1 LKRLLL
7 GTLLAAAL
15 SAPACAAEL
24 VTNGGF
30 ESAGFTGWSHTFNNL
45 VGPISISDVHSG
57 GQAAVF
63 GSGEGFPDT
72 LSQTLATVAGQNYTL
87 TFWIGSNIVLQNAP
101 VNAHFEA
108 QLDGVWFA
116 WTNASDFGYEI
127 YTGNFVAAS
136 NATVLSFTGYNNT
149 GHYLLDDVSVVGQ
162 RSDYS
167 VGGDLPGGGVPEPT
181 SWALMTLGVG
191 MAGFCLRRR
200 RLPALVSLP
209 A

>member
-1 LKRLLL
+1 MKRLLL

-15 SAPACAAEL
+15 SAPVCAAEL

-30 ESAGFTGWSHTFNNL
+30 ESVQFTGWSHTFNNL

-57 GQAAVF
+57 TQAALF
-63 GSGEGFPDT
+63 GSSEGFSDT

-87 TFWIGSNIVLQNAP
+87 TFWIGSNLVLPTAP

-108 QLDGVWFA
+108 ALDGVWFA
-116 WTNASDFGYEI
+116 WTNASDFTYDL
-127 YTGNFVAAS
+127 YTANFVAAS
-136 NATVLSFTGYNNT
+136 NATVLSFTAFNDTGY
-149 GHYLLDDVSVVGQ
+149 YLLDDVSVIGQ
-162 RSDYS
+162 RGDYG
-167 VGGDLPGGGVPEPT
+167 VGVDLPTGVPEPT

-200 RLPALVSLP
+200 RLPAVVSLP